1 MNLKTILIL
10 SIVFMSRICVA
21 QERASA
27 DTASFSKNNFTIRF
41 PASWRID
48 SSGLMGSQ
56 VFLFSPLE
64 NPADQFRENVNVLIQ
79 DLAGSQVDLQRYKE
93 ITESQIDQMVTDGKL
108 LESNIVKSDRP
119 HYKVVYE
126 MRQGKFLLR
135 IISLCYIRD
144 EKAYLV
150 TFTSE
155 LAKAELYNKTG
166 DLILAT
172 FVLEK

>member
-10 SIVFMSRICVA
+10 SIVLMTRICVA
-21 QERASA
+21 QEKASA
-27 DTASFSKNNFTIRF
+27 DTTSFSKNNFTIRF
-41 PASWRID
+41 PTSWRVD

-64 NPADQFRENVNVLIQ
+64 NSTDQFRENVNVLIQ
-79 DLAGSQVDLQRYKE
+79 DLAGTQVDLQRYKE
-93 ITESQIDQMVTDGKL
+93 ITESQVDQMITDGKL
-108 LESNIVKSDRP
+108 LESIIVKSDRP

-135 IISLCYIRD
+135 IVSVCYIRD
-144 EKAYLV
+144 KKAYLA

-155 LAKAELYNKTG
+155 LAKAELFKEIG
-166 DLILAT
+166 DRILAT
-172 FVLEK
+172 FVLGK